1 MKLTKLELESL
12 RMALE
17 YAICDY
23 EENLRW
29 HIGNRELYE
38 DYTSVDRAINEAE
51 IKSARRHL
59 NAVRRVQDKLLVEIS

>member
-1 MKLTKLELESL
+1 
-12 RMALE
+12 MALE

-29 HIGNRELYE
+29 YIGNRELYK
-38 DYTSVDRAINEAE
+38 DDTSINRAINEAE

-59 NAVRRVQDKLLVEIS
+59 NAVQRVQDKLLSKIL